1 MNFISIKPQCG
12 ISGVESLGMDYTEL
26 TSSLDDIVMPNNIET
41 FIGRAAGDSMEG
53 VGIFDGDLLIVDRAI
68 PIHDGD
74 VVVANLNGEF
84 VCKILDYKNGR
95 LLSASD
101 KYNPVVINE
110 CDVFSCEGV
119 VRSSIRLF
127 RSFNG
132 MRSKRL

>member
-1 MNFISIKPQCG
+1 MNYIPINAQCG
-12 ISGVESLGMDYTEL
+12 ISGIESCGTQYTEL
-26 TSSLDDIVMPNNIET
+26 TGSLDNIIMPNKLQT

-53 VGIFDGDLLIVDRAI
+53 VGIFDGDLLIVDRI
-68 PIHDGD
+68 VPIQDGD
-74 VVVANLNGEF
+74 VIVANLNSEF
-84 VCKILDYKNGR
+84 VCKILDYKNGQ

-101 KYNPVVINE
+101 KYKPVTINE

-132 MRSKRL
+132 MFSKGL